1 MNVLPSQ
8 DSKRRRDRRE
18 KGRKGEVKEEWK
30 EDEGMKKVKKLG
42 ELMCKLDISPPLKR
56 IKPMPT
62 QTQEIKLRIHMKG
75 KKSATKTAI
84 QHRSSECIR
93 LR

>member
-8 DSKRRRDRRE
+8 DSKRRRDRKE

-42 ELMCKLDISPPLKR
+42 ELMCKLDVSPPLKELN
-56 IKPMPT
+56 PCLH
-62 QTQEIKLRIHMKG
+62 KLKR
-75 KKSATKTAI
+75 
-84 QHRSSECIR
+84 
-93 LR
+93 